1 MNFLS
6 KKYYFCKYLYQK
18 YPNISYFSLISKYKG
33 LYIPGYQPIPVDPV
47 VSDVIFDRKSHGDLS
62 IVDYS
67 PDWSF
72 AGGGSKV
79 LILCEKV
86 STKDIEVH
94 FEYTDNS
101 K

>member
-1 MNFLS
+1 MHVS
-6 KKYYFCKYLYQK
+6 IPKVSY
-18 YPNISYFSLISKYKG
+18 SHYFSVISKYKD
-33 LYIPGYQPIPVDPV
+33 LHIPGCQPIPVDPV

-94 FEYTDNS
+94 FEYTDDS